1 MPAIDSFRGN
11 HSGRNVAITKMTAS
25 ATVTVCAKVIHNRL
39 SMVTRHPIEKEAA
52 GMAKT
57 AEIQNTVSRE
67 SLSRT
72 LSDLLETE
80 RFTDY
85 CPNGLQVE
93 GKARI
98 GLLVTG
104 VTASFAFLEA
114 AIAAGADAVLVHHGW
129 FWRGED
135 PRIIGPKRLRLAAV
149 LRAELNLYG
158 YHLPL
163 DAHPILGNNAQ
174 LARLLDWPI
183 DPVAVAR
190 FGDQGLGWCADLPG
204 PTQTSDL
211 CKRLERALNRAPLAV
226 GALDRPIRRLAWCTG
241 AAHSMLAQA
250 IDAGADAFVSGEIN
264 EPTVHLAREA
274 GVIYIAAGHH
284 ATECW
289 GVQAVGAE
297 VAHKLGIEHRFID
310 DSNPV

>member
-1 MPAIDSFRGN
+1 M
-11 HSGRNVAITKMTAS
+11 VAK
-25 ATVTVCAKVIHNRL
+25 
-39 SMVTRHPIEKEAA
+39 HPIDEEAA

-57 AEIQNTVSRE
+57 AQIQNTVSRE
-67 SLSRT
+67 LLSRT
-72 LSDLLETE
+72 LSDLLETG

-98 GLLVTG
+98 RLLVTG
-104 VTASFAFLEA
+104 VTASLAFLEA

-135 PRIIGPKRLRLAAV
+135 PRIIGTKRLRLAAV
-149 LRAELNLYG
+149 VGAELNLYG

-163 DAHPILGNNAQ
+163 DAHPSLGNNAQ
-174 LARLLDWPI
+174 LARRLDWPHEPGAI
-183 DPVAVAR
+183 SW
-190 FGDQGLGWCADLPG
+190 FGDQGIGWCADLPS
-204 PTQTSDL
+204 PTDTTTL
-211 CKRLERALNRAPLAV
+211 CNRLERALNRTPLAV
-226 GALDRPIRRLAWCTG
+226 GAIDRPIRRLAWCTG

-284 ATECW
+284 ATERW

-297 VAHKLGIEHRFID
+297 VAHTLGIEHRFID
-310 DSNPV
+310 DPNPV

>member
-1 MPAIDSFRGN
+1 M
-11 HSGRNVAITKMTAS
+11 
-25 ATVTVCAKVIHNRL
+25 ATTV
-39 SMVTRHPIEKEAA
+39 
-52 GMAKT
+52 
-57 AEIQNTVSRE
+57 EIQNTVSRE
-67 SLSRT
+67 LLSKT
-72 LSDLLETE
+72 LSDLLETG

-93 GKARI
+93 GKGQI

-104 VTASFAFLEA
+104 VTASLAFLEA

-163 DAHPILGNNAQ
+163 DTHPILGNNAQ

-183 DPVAVAR
+183 DPVVVSR
-190 FGDQGLGWCADLPG
+190 FGDQGVGWCAELPS
-204 PTQTSDL
+204 PTNTGEL
-211 CKRLERALNRAPLAV
+211 CMRLERALNRAPLAV

-250 IDAGADAFVSGEIN
+250 IDAGADAFISGEIN

-284 ATECW
+284 ATERW

-297 VAHKLGIEHRFID
+297 VAQNLGIKHRFID

>member
-1 MPAIDSFRGN
+1 M
-11 HSGRNVAITKMTAS
+11 VAK
-25 ATVTVCAKVIHNRL
+25 
-39 SMVTRHPIEKEAA
+39 HPIDEEAA

-67 SLSRT
+67 LLSRT
-72 LSDLLETE
+72 LSDLLETG

-98 GLLVTG
+98 RLLVTG
-104 VTASFAFLEA
+104 VTASLAFLEA
-114 AIAAGADAVLVHHGW
+114 AVAAGADAVLVHHGW

-135 PRIIGPKRLRLAAV
+135 PRIIGTKRLRLATV

-163 DAHPILGNNAQ
+163 DAHPSLGNNAQ
-174 LARLLDWPI
+174 LARLLGWPNEPNAI
-183 DPVAVAR
+183 SR
-190 FGDQGLGWCADLPG
+190 FGDQGIGWCADLPR
-204 PTQTSDL
+204 PTETTSL
-211 CKRLERALNRAPLAV
+211 CDRLERALNRTPLAV

-241 AAHSMLAQA
+241 AAHSMLSQA

-284 ATECW
+284 ATERW

-297 VAHKLGIEHRFID
+297 IARALNLEHRFID